1 MDRDSEFLEE
11 GSMGGG
17 SQGDGSYGSTPA
29 RGALARLAL
38 ESLLDADFYE
48 RVKEDPQ
55 RAAESMGVELS
66 DADAAYLKSEVHW
79 SVVDAHIAEMR
90 DALHLGVMRAGP
102 LW

>member
-17 SQGDGSYGSTPA
+17 SQGNGGYGTSGA

-38 ESLLDADFYE
+38 EALLDAEFYE
-48 RVKEDPQ
+48 RLKEDPQ
-55 RAAESMGVELS
+55 RAAESIGVQLA
-66 DADAAYLKSEVHW
+66 DGDAAYLRSEVHW